1 MVEANMGKKNTVI
14 KYVMGFESWE
24 GEYTAV
30 QLINNNG
37 LTRVLTGCFLCV
49 HPRCDL
55 AAISRWKSCSSQK
68 DAVSRTGSFLSAGV
82 PSAPCQMQGILFPFH
97 SENIGG
103 VSVVFG
109 DSLSLVFHDLPR
121 KACLEVEARSPEQ
134 AGALLQQVGEV
145 M

>member
-1 MVEANMGKKNTVI
+1 MGKNTVI

-68 DAVSRTGSFLSAGV
+68 DAVNRTGSFLSADV
-82 PSAPCQMQGILFPFH
+82 PLPHAKCKVP
-97 SENIGG
+97 
-103 VSVVFG
+103 V
-109 DSLSLVFHDLPR
+109 HDL
-121 KACLEVEARSPEQ
+121 KSQCAALCVEEGGCKMQMLVLTA
-134 AGALLQQVGEV
+134 
-145 M
+145 